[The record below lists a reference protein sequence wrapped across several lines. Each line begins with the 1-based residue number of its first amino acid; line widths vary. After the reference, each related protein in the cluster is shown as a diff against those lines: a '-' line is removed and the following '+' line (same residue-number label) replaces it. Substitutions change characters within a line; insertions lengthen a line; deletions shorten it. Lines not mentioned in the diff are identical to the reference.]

1 MTKVRFSDSA
11 TAWQMA
17 TKEGMVAGL
26 RFEGS
31 GSGVLRVALHGWL
44 DNAASMVALLQGLAQ
59 DGAPA
64 LALDL
69 PGHGRSFHPGH
80 HAPFVD
86 YLDTLLQV
94 LNAQSTEAVDLIGHS
109 MGGAIAVLFAAAFPE
124 KIRRLVLIDSIG
136 PLSAPEARFA
146 SDLRA
151 GILARHTAKRRSS
164 YGSVDAALDARE
176 GAMGIT
182 RAQAQPIV
190 RRGLARFRD
199 ASGEHRWRWRSDP
212 RLTQPSPTR
221 LSEAQVLQAISAL
234 SMPCLLVLAEPRT
247 AFFDNALGLNRL
259 ETFRA
264 SGSQILN
271 FSGNHH
277 LHVLPEAAL
286 VASIQAFLA

>member
-1 MTKVRFSDSA
+1 MTNA
-11 TAWQMA
+11 HNPQPWQMQ
-17 TKEGMVAGL
+17 TLEGELAGL
-26 RFEGS
+26 RFAGS
-31 GSGVLRVALHGWL
+31 DAGILRVALHGWL
-44 DNAASMVALLQGLAQ
+44 DNAASMSALLQALAIA
-59 DGAPA
+59 GGGPA

-69 PGHGRSFHPGH
+69 PGHGLSFHPRH

-94 LNAQSTEAVDLIGHS
+94 LNAQTTQAVDLIGHS

-151 GILARHTAKRRSS
+151 GLLARHSAKRRGRYSNFE
-164 YGSVDAALDARE
+164 AALDARE
-176 GAMGIT
+176 GALGIT
-182 RAQAQPIV
+182 RAQALPIV
-190 RRGLARFRD
+190 ERGLARVD
-199 ASGEHRWRWRSDP
+199 LDGAQSWQWRSDP

-247 AFFDNALGLNRL
+247 AFLDNALGQGRL
-259 ETFRA
+259 AAFHAAGAAIRYLA
-264 SGSQILN
+264 
-271 FSGNHH
+271 GNHH
-277 LHVLPEAAL
+277 LHVLPDVAL
-286 VASIQAFLA
+286 VELVQTFLS